1 MMPSIRILVV
11 EDEAVVARDLQTR
24 LTRLGYTIVDTTARG
39 DSAIVLA
46 EKHNPDLVLMDIRL
60 QGEMDGIAA
69 AHVIRNRYHL
79 PVVYLTAH
87 ADEVTFDRAR
97 ATEPFGYIL
106 KPFDER
112 ELRTVIE
119 MALYKHQAERKLQ
132 LSERRYATTLSS
144 IGDGV
149 IATDRSGL
157 VTFLNPV
164 AERLTGWSAAEA
176 EGKPLTEV
184 FRIVNEQTRAT
195 VENPVDR
202 VLREGIV
209 VGLANHTIL
218 ISRHGSEAPIDDCAA
233 PIQDDLGISVGAV
246 LVFRDVTET
255 HRREEQLRQ
264 SQKMEAVGQL
274 AGGIAHDFN
283 NMLTAILGYS
293 ELLLHMA
300 GSDHPWFGFLT
311 EIQKASQR
319 SAELT
324 RQLLRFSRKELS
336 QARVIDLNLVVTGI
350 EPMLRRV
357 VGEHIE
363 LQTRLTRSP
372 ASIKAD
378 PGQLEQVLVNLVV
391 NARDAVPNGGIIVV
405 ETAPELI
412 DHQSPNVPQDIPH
425 GEYQVLQVIDNGSG
439 MDGATKLRIFEPF
452 FTTKEVG
459 QGTGLGL
466 AIVYGIVQACH
477 ACMHVESTPGEGT
490 KFTIWFPHVSDE
502 LVQKLSTRVP
512 DLATGTGTVL
522 LVEDEPT
529 VRSFAKHVLVT
540 CGYTV
545 LEAEYGAQG
554 VEVAENY
561 SGPIDLIVT
570 DLVMPFVGGV
580 ALVSYLKSVRPGI
593 KVLYMSGYA
602 TPNAIPEG
610 SLQGEAT
617 VLQKPFTPQVFADAV
632 RQAIGG

>member
-1 MMPSIRILVV
+1 MPATRILVV

-46 EKHNPDLVLMDIRL
+46 EQHNPDLVLMDIRL

-69 AHVIRNRYHL
+69 AHVIRTRFHL

-87 ADEVTFDRAR
+87 ADEVTVDRAR
-97 ATEPFGYIL
+97 VTEPFGYIL

-112 ELRTVIE
+112 ELRTMIE
-119 MALYKHQAERKLQ
+119 MAVYKHQAERKLQ
-132 LSERRYATTLSS
+132 LSERRYATTLTS

-149 IATDRSGL
+149 IATDQSGR
-157 VTFLNPV
+157 VTFLNTV
-164 AERLTGWSAAEA
+164 AEALTGWSAAEA
-176 EGKPLTEV
+176 EGKPLIEV
-184 FRIVNEQTRAT
+184 FRIVNEETRAI
-195 VENPVDR
+195 VENPVER

-218 ISRHGSEAPIDDCAA
+218 ISRNGSEAPIGDCAA
-233 PIQDDLGISVGAV
+233 PIQDDRGVSVGAV

-255 HRREEQLRQ
+255 QQREEQLRQ

-283 NMLTAILGYS
+283 NMLTAILGYT
-293 ELLLHMA
+293 ELLLQMG

-311 EIQKASQR
+311 EIQKASLR

-336 QARVIDLNLVVTGI
+336 QAKVIDLNGVVSGI

-357 VGEHIE
+357 VSEHIE
-363 LQTRLTRSP
+363 LQTRLAGSL

-391 NARDAVPNGGIIVV
+391 NASDAMSDGGIVIV
-405 ETAPELI
+405 ETAREWITP
-412 DHQSPNVPQDIPH
+412 QSPNVPKDMPR
-425 GEYQVLQVIDNGSG
+425 GEYQVLRVIDNGSG
-439 MDGATKLRIFEPF
+439 MGSETKLRIFEPF
-452 FTTKEVG
+452 FTTKAVG
-459 QGTGLGL
+459 KGTGLGL
-466 AIVYGIVQACH
+466 AIVYGIVQACQ
-477 ACMHVESTPGEGT
+477 AYIQVESVVGQGT
-490 KFTIWFPHVSDE
+490 KFTIWFPTASDE
-502 LVQKLSTRVP
+502 LVQQPSTTAP
-512 DLATGTGTVL
+512 DLSPGTGTIL

-529 VRSFAKHVLVT
+529 VRGFAKQVLIT

-545 LEAEYGAQG
+545 LEAEHGAHG
-554 VEVAENY
+554 VEVAERY

-570 DLVMPFVGGV
+570 DLVMPFVNGV
-580 ALVSYLKSVRPGI
+580 ALLTHLKGVRPGI

-602 TPNAIPEG
+602 APHLLPE
-610 SLQGEAT
+610 SDHQGEVT
-617 VLQKPFTPQVFADAV
+617 VLQKPFTPQAFADAV
-632 RQAIGG
+632 HQAISG